1 MGSNYP
7 HPLLHPPPPHPK
19 IPQTPLNKKKNE
31 TEKETSKKPETLWS
45 CLQEMEL
52 VKIVGLRYELKPP
65 RLCSLKLAYI
75 NWDTGKMLGGSFSI
89 RSVSPSGQ
97 SLRQV
102 SVSVRSVS
110 PSGQSLHQ
118 VKVSIRSESQSGQS
132 LSGQSFRQVSVSIRS
147 VSLSSWCHLNSL
159 LLTADLFS

>member
-1 MGSNYP
+1 MDVNEYTLRWEATTPTPQCTHP
-7 HPLLHPPPPHPK
+7 HPPK
-19 IPQTPLNKKKNE
+19 IPQTPLKQKKNG
-31 TEKETSKKPETLWS
+31 SGKKPETLWL

-52 VKIVGLRYELKPP
+52 VKIVGLRYEVKPP

-97 SLRQV
+97 SLRQD
-102 SVSVRSVS
+102 SVSVRSES

-118 VKVSIRSESQSGQS
+118 VSVSIRSESLSGQS
-132 LSGQSFRQVSVSIRS
+132 LYQVSVSVRS
-147 VSLSSWCHLNSL
+147 ESP
-159 LLTADLFS
+159 

>member
-1 MGSNYP
+1 MKEKRSGEK
-7 HPLLHPPPPHPK
+7 PK
-19 IPQTPLNKKKNE
+19 
-31 TEKETSKKPETLWS
+31 TLCS

-52 VKIVGLRYELKPP
+52 VKIVGLRYEVKPP

-97 SLRQV
+97 SLCQVSVSVRSLSPSGQCLRQV

-110 PSGQSLHQ
+110 P
-118 VKVSIRSESQSGQS
+118 
-132 LSGQSFRQVSVSIRS
+132 LSGQCLHQVSVSIRS
-147 VSLSSWCHLNSL
+147 VSPSGRCLSGQCLCQVSVSVKSVPPQRLAAHR
-159 LLTADLFS
+159 

>member
-7 HPLLHPPPPHPK
+7 HPPLHPPPPHPK
-19 IPQTPLNKKKNE
+19 IPQTPLNKNKNE

-52 VKIVGLRYELKPP
+52 VKIVGLRYEVKPP

-118 VKVSIRSESQSGQS
+118 VRVSVRSESVRSEFPSGQR
-132 LSGQSFRQVSVSIRS
+132 LHQVSVS
-147 VSLSSWCHLNSL
+147 VKLVPPEQLAAHG
-159 LLTADLFS
+159 